1 MKRNLIILALVVIL
15 AMALVVA
22 PVMADDGPPNTTFI
36 ADFYAG
42 IAPLTVQFNDTTL
55 INNEITEWNWSYTNV
70 TPGNN
75 TPVWWS
81 IVQNSTCTFG
91 VGNFSIALNATNSF
105 GFNLSTQVT
114 FINVS
119 WPAPVASFTPS
130 VTSGTAPLTV
140 TFADGSTNSPTGWA
154 WNATNVTGNNTP
166 FTFST
171 LQSPPQVFGVGNFSI
186 SLMATNSGGSNV
198 STQVTF
204 INVSAPYPTFTSITP
219 NSGWTSGGTAV
230 TILGANFTAGGLFSV
245 TIGGRGAAAVWISA
259 TTITATTPYGI
270 AGARDVVITNND
282 GQTAIGTG
290 AYTYVEPPEG
300 GGDDGPPGW
309 APATVPVIVPGI
321 STTNVVNVGG
331 NSAVTQV
338 AITGTGISG
347 AIVTSIVV
355 IGPGEGNSPPP
366 GDVYEYMDIT
376 PAQFTTIDNV
386 VISFTVPVSWLEEH
400 HLTPQNIIM
409 YHLVGKTWNA
419 LPTTL
424 VKTENGHAYFTAVS
438 PGLSRFAIAGDI
450 STTEAIQEQTFG
462 DMVPVTPAPVES
474 TVAYTPIVTQTTAA
488 PVTPTP
494 TVKSGI
500 PGISLVL
507 GTVGAIVLVAGAG
520 MVRRRRIRR

>member
-1 MKRNLIILALVVIL
+1 M
-15 AMALVVA
+15 
-22 PVMADDGPPNTTFI
+22 
-36 ADFYAG
+36 
-42 IAPLTVQFNDTTL
+42 
-55 INNEITEWNWSYTNV
+55 
-70 TPGNN
+70 
-75 TPVWWS
+75 
-81 IVQNSTCTFG
+81 
-91 VGNFSIALNATNSF
+91 
-105 GFNLSTQVT
+105 
-114 FINVS
+114 
-119 WPAPVASFTPS
+119 
-130 VTSGTAPLTV
+130 
-140 TFADGSTNSPTGWA
+140 
-154 WNATNVTGNNTP
+154 
-166 FTFST
+166 
-171 LQSPPQVFGVGNFSI
+171 
-186 SLMATNSGGSNV
+186 
-198 STQVTF
+198 
-204 INVSAPYPTFTSITP
+204 
-219 NSGWTSGGTAV
+219 
-230 TILGANFTAGGLFSV
+230 LF
-245 TIGGRGAAAVWISA
+245 
-259 TTITATTPYGI
+259 
-270 AGARDVVITNND
+270 
-282 GQTAIGTG
+282 
-290 AYTYVEPPEG
+290 
-300 GGDDGPPGW
+300 
-309 APATVPVIVPGI
+309 
-321 STTNVVNVGG
+321 G

-400 HLTPQNIIM
+400 HLTSQNIIM

-424 VKTENGHAYFTAVS
+424 VKTEGGQAYYTAVS

-462 DMVPVTPAPVES
+462 DMVQVTPAPVES